1 MDGRELQT
9 FNARTAEVQ
18 FLRQENRALR
28 RDRDRLQVELFDVN
42 QRCSDLEDQNRRLTA
57 EVQTLARRVAEL
69 TTTLRASAKAGD
81 PATASQDPQP
91 PAFVKPNLPAGRRR
105 KRPGRKAGHPAALR
119 PMPEVIDVHR
129 DVPLPS
135 GPDGQPACPTCNGS
149 LRRLDTHAHVYEDF
163 VPAKRVVTCF
173 HTASGYC
180 LCCSKRVESRAP
192 DQPPAA
198 NLPHAQLGLNA
209 LATGVLLRVTHRLPF
224 RQVSQVLA
232 DLAGFPVSPGAVTR
246 QVQRI
251 AGWLERD
258 HEQLTLALRS
268 APVVYAD
275 ETGWRTDGKNGYLW
289 VVATPT
295 QTLYHIDPHR
305 SGDVIRTLLGE
316 TFGLRRAQSSRG
328 TLVSDFYGVYSAMSC
343 PQQKCLTHLL
353 RELKESA
360 ARSPAFAAGR
370 FHRKAKRL
378 IKQMLLLKGRWDQ
391 MGDDEYTTRVCRLEW
406 RLEQLANAAYDEPNA
421 RRIAARMAKHR
432 KALTTFLWERE
443 VEGTNNIA
451 ERAIRPIVVARK
463 ISGGSRSAKGADAF
477 AKVASLLRTAGQ
489 QGKDVLGSIKGM
501 LMAAWASKSPAVV
514 PGGP

>member
-9 FNARTAEVQ
+9 FNARTAEAQ
-18 FLRQENRALR
+18 FFRQENRVLR
-28 RDRDRLQVELFDVN
+28 RDRDRFQVELFAVN
-42 QRCSDLEDQNRRLTA
+42 QRCADLEDQNGRLTV
-57 EVQTLARRVAEL
+57 ENQKLAQRVAEL
-69 TTTLRASAKAGD
+69 TAGLQA
-81 PATASQDPQP
+81 PAQGGDAVAAAQSP
-91 PAFVKPNLPAGRRR
+91 PAFVKANLPAGRRR

-129 DVPLPS
+129 DVPLPT
-135 GPDGQPACPTCNGS
+135 GPDGQPACPTCHGS
-149 LRRLDTHAHVYEDF
+149 LRRLDSHAHVYEDF
-163 VPAKRVVTCF
+163 VPARRVVTCF
-173 HTASGYC
+173 HTASGFC
-180 LCCSKRVESRAP
+180 PCCGKRVESRAP

-232 DLAGFPVSPGAVTR
+232 DLAGFGVSPGAVTR
-246 QVQRI
+246 QVQRV

-258 HEQLTLALRS
+258 HEQLTLALRA

-295 QTLYHIDPHR
+295 QTLYHIDRHR

-316 TFGLRRAQSSRG
+316 TFGG

-353 RELKESA
+353 RELRESA
-360 ARSPAFAAGR
+360 ARSPAFAAGT
-370 FHRKAKRL
+370 FHRAAKRL
-378 IKQMLLLKGRWDQ
+378 FKEMLLLKGRWDK
-391 MGDDEYTTRVCRLEW
+391 MGDDQYTTRVCRLADRMD
-406 RLEQLANAAYDEPNA
+406 RLADAAYDEPNA
-421 RRIAARMAKHR
+421 KRIAARMVRHR
-432 KALTTFLWERE
+432 TALTTFLWEKD
-443 VEGTNNIA
+443 VEGTNNTA
-451 ERAIRPIVVARK
+451 ERAIRPIVVSRK
-463 ISGGSRSAKGADAF
+463 ISGGSRSKQGADAF